1 LPRAHGRDLEA
12 DCPCYCGQKNEPRCG
27 IDTRARGAGH
37 GYYLL
42 LRKVLFEEN
51 RKIPGRTA
59 DLTAVRRWSMIT
71 GLLVPAAFGADL
83 RAGTATLG
91 VFVWLQITHINLW
104 FVFLFF
110 AHITFLSLL
119 VVSLVLGCASRA
131 EIPAAANDL
140 FVWDQV
146 IQTDQLIFRTLLPLS
161 STLPRICVLFFLR
174 RTHIRPITTICAM
187 TFLAPV
193 SSAIRRF

>member
-1 LPRAHGRDLEA
+1 FFCSLILP
-12 DCPCYCGQKNEPRCG
+12 
-27 IDTRARGAGH
+27 
-37 GYYLL
+37 
-42 LRKVLFEEN
+42 F
-51 RKIPGRTA
+51 
-59 DLTAVRRWSMIT
+59 
-71 GLLVPAAFGADL
+71 
-83 RAGTATLG
+83 
-91 VFVWLQITHINLW
+91 
-104 FVFLFF
+104 
-110 AHITFLSLL
+110 SLL
-119 VVSLVLGCASRA
+119 VVFLVLGCASRA

-193 SSAIRRF
+193 SSAIRRFSPTSNDLF

>member
-1 LPRAHGRDLEA
+1 MRPALRKYAGSRANNSTHTAPPTFRKRRCSELRLCQIAGKFARICCAGSPRIPFLPRAHGRDLEA

-71 GLLVPAAFGADL
+71 GLLVPAFDAGL
-83 RAGTATLG
+83 RGSATATLG

-119 VVSLVLGCASRA
+119 VVFLVLGCVSRA
-131 EIPAAANDL
+131 E
-140 FVWDQV
+140 
-146 IQTDQLIFRTLLPLS
+146 
-161 STLPRICVLFFLR
+161 
-174 RTHIRPITTICAM
+174 
-187 TFLAPV
+187 
-193 SSAIRRF
+193 